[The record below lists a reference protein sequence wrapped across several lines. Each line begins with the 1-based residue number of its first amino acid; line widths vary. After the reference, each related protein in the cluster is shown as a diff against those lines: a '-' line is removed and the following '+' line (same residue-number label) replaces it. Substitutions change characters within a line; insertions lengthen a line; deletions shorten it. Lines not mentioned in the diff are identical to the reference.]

1 MCAVVGVYPCS
12 RTDTNGQK
20 TVPKTATACLY
31 LLDCL
36 ILRFVCL
43 SVCPSV
49 RLFALLL
56 ACDAY
61 TEEPIQTRSG
71 LIDARYL
78 CLKSRTARVE
88 SGAEIAAP
96 GHSDCFLPVAIVT
109 GVLYSNLRVLSQAPS
124 PDLHLQQNKQPASTT
139 SSQPPPPPPP
149 PQPPSPPPPP
159 PPTTKSRR
167 SLYCSW
173 RLVFVVV

>member
-1 MCAVVGVYPCS
+1 MCSCGRVPLLTNKHK
-12 RTDTNGQK
+12 RTK

-31 LLDCL
+31 LLVCL
-36 ILRFVCL
+36 ILRFVCPSVCL

-49 RLFALLL
+49 RFAFGVRRVHRTDSDALGTDRRPLFM
-56 ACDAY
+56 
-61 TEEPIQTRSG
+61 
-71 LIDARYL
+71 
-78 CLKSRTARVE
+78 LKVSYCSCRN
-88 SGAEIAAP
+88 AEIAEL
-96 GHSDCFLPVAIVT
+96 GHSDCFVPVAIVT
-109 GVLYSNLRVLSQAPS
+109 GILYSNLRVLSQAPS

-149 PQPPSPPPPP
+149 PPS
-159 PPTTKSRR
+159 TKSSR